1 MTAGFGADLLYF
13 QKRAEEE
20 VKRAQRATSPAA
32 VAAHY
37 TLSELYLARVAEL
50 RGQASRSSENAD

>member
-1 MTAGFGADLLYF
+1 MAAGFGADLRYF

-37 TLSELYLARVAEL
+37 ALSELYLERVAEL
-50 RGQASRSSENAD
+50 QEQVSRSGDDAD

>member
-1 MTAGFGADLLYF
+1 MGGSESDRHYF

-20 VKRAQRATSPAA
+20 VKLAQQATNAAA

-37 TLSELYLARVAEL
+37 ALAELYLEKAAGLQEPASHADKDAE
-50 RGQASRSSENAD
+50 